1 MIEFDQLS
9 EFFSD
14 FYDIKARG
22 QFIYFDFHLHTTASP
37 RIMTPPSVLAFLT
50 ETNHLISVTDHNDI
64 RGAATACDKGLN
76 NVPGMELVCEDGFEL
91 LVYFRTMEQL
101 EAFYSGEVEKNKHC
115 YRARRTTR
123 DIGYY
128 LDLLAERECYLSIP
142 HINGLAQKNYLK
154 YLPYMKNVLKRVNA
168 IETYNHAL
176 PRNRNI
182 NAQIVRRAYQLEAT
196 FGSSALI
203 ARELMSFYRYLDQEE
218 RRHPRMLE
226 SLYRQSLVSP
236 LAQSWTGQ

>member
-14 FYDIKARG
+14 FFDYQARG
-22 QFIYFDFHLHTTASP
+22 KFIYFDFHLHTSASQGV
-37 RIMTPPSVLAFLT
+37 IIPPSILAVLSENT
-50 ETNHLISVTDHNDI
+50 HLISVTDHNDI
-64 RGAATACDKGLN
+64 RGAVAACERGMN
-76 NVPGMELVCEDGFEL
+76 NVPGIELVCEDGFEL
-91 LVYFRTMEQL
+91 LVYFRTLDQL
-101 EAFYSGEVEKNKHC
+101 EAFYIGDVEKNKHC

-123 DIGYY
+123 GVDYY
-128 LDLLAERECYLSIP
+128 LDLLAERDCYLSIP

-154 YLPYMKNVLKRVNA
+154 HLPYMKSVLKRVNA
-168 IETYNHAL
+168 VETYNHAL
-176 PRNRNI
+176 PKNRNI

-203 ARELMSFYRYLDQEE
+203 VRELMSFYRYLGQEE
-218 RRHPRMLE
+218 RRHHRMLE
-226 SLYRQSLVSP
+226 GLFRQSMVSP